1 MKYIITGICFL
12 SIIPFT
18 IIQAFT
24 GPNAPYLYKTVL
36 NTETDCK
43 ISPNIKI
50 LLAIPQDKDFEKKYI
65 TEYESVL
72 REQCHEWVVMDVFL
86 QNDTGV
92 FRTKTHLRSTFPACL
107 QLPLLIWSSWLDE
120 EIPRDLLVSGTFLER
135 PLVLNKNLDVIK
147 GNFALTDDYILPG
160 QEGYAESYI
169 PPTPKIRNSVVIPAS
184 LQKIRT
190 KFENVS
196 HLPECKPNIRPKK

>member
-72 REQCHEWVVMDVFL
+72 REQCHE
-86 QNDTGV
+86 
-92 FRTKTHLRSTFPACL
+92 
-107 QLPLLIWSSWLDE
+107 
-120 EIPRDLLVSGTFLER
+120 
-135 PLVLNKNLDVIK
+135 
-147 GNFALTDDYILPG
+147 
-160 QEGYAESYI
+160 
-169 PPTPKIRNSVVIPAS
+169 
-184 LQKIRT
+184 
-190 KFENVS
+190 
-196 HLPECKPNIRPKK
+196 